1 MSELKVN
8 KVTPRSGTTVTLGDS
23 GDTITIPSGAMKNI
37 IINGDMSI
45 AQRGTTATGIGN
57 GDLGYHTVDRWKFI
71 EDGSPTYEFTMSQDT
86 DVPSGQG
93 FAKSLKLDIT
103 TEQVSLLSTE
113 VLIIEQSIEGQN
125 LQYLKKGTANAESLT
140 ISFWVK
146 SNKTGSFA
154 LGFRDVDNSRRNNN
168 LITINSSNTW
178 EKKTLTIDG
187 DTSGALDNDNG
198 ASLIIQFW
206 LDSGSNYNSGT
217 QQSGWVSNT
226 NSDINAGNTFT
237 FADSTSNYINITGVQ
252 LEAGTTASD
261 FEFLPVDVNLGRCL
275 RYYEK
280 ITAEASSQMF
290 GAGFN
295 YNTTNGVT
303 LVNCSKKRTAVSVAF
318 SGTVAEFGLYS
329 SSGSRITATAIAAS
343 QGSSISFQTT
353 VTVAS
358 GLTAGNGTTF
368 IANASTNPYI
378 EISAEL

>member
-1 MSELKVN
+1 
-8 KVTPRSGTTVTLGDS
+8 
-23 GDTITIPSGAMKNI
+23 
-37 IINGDMSI
+37 MSI

-261 FEFLPVDVNLGRCL
+261 FEFLPVDVNLARCQ
-275 RYYEK
+275 RYFQVLDGSFCMHGTGGLAAANYYRNLVQMR
-280 ITAEASSQMF
+280 ASP
-290 GAGFN
+290 
-295 YNTTNGVT
+295 
-303 LVNCSKKRTAVSVAF
+303 
-318 SGTVAEFGLYS
+318 
-329 SSGSRITATAIAAS
+329 TATRTTAGAATNVV
-343 QGSSISFQTT
+343 GTPYFDE
-353 VTVAS
+353 VTKTGARIVVAS
-358 GLTAGNGTTF
+358 TADGRTFLTDFVYTLN
-368 IANASTNPYI
+368 I
-378 EISAEL
+378 EL